1 MARVKSFDQYEV
13 LEKAMQL
20 FWTKGYYDTSVNDLV
35 KHTGL
40 SRSSLYD
47 TYGDK
52 HRLYILALKKYQED
66 MGSAMKKLVESADS
80 IKDTLNQLFR
90 MAINDSLEDKFN
102 RGCFMVNTSVEVGHR
117 NEEIGNL
124 VRANQDDIEKAF
136 RKAIKKGQKTGEI
149 SKKHK
154 SKPLARFLFNTY
166 AGLKVNAK
174 HNPSQKQLEDIV
186 NVAISAID

>member
-1 MARVKSFDQYEV
+1 MARVKTFDQHEV

-66 MGSAMKKLVESADS
+66 MGSAMKKLVESA
-80 IKDTLNQLFR
+80 
-90 MAINDSLEDKFN
+90 
-102 RGCFMVNTSVEVGHR
+102 V
-117 NEEIGNL
+117 GNL

-154 SKPLARFLFNTY
+154 SKSLARFLFNTY

-174 HNPSQKQLEDIV
+174 HNPSQKQLENIV
-186 NVAISAID
+186 NVALSAID